1 MLKVPLNLH
10 RPVLSVVQVK
20 VIMGEEREYTGQLL
34 SIDGCEG
41 VVKMERGNLSMLQMR
56 HLCKMPKD

>member
-1 MLKVPLNLH
+1 
-10 RPVLSVVQVK
+10 
-20 VIMGEEREYTGQLL
+20 MGEEREYTGQLL